1 MDVKNKEFEQLEDVV
16 LSNSQ
21 NEQLTRP
28 IDLRIDVVVLI
39 VTFRKQNRV
48 VVLIYSFFSQY
59 LLTEDYMRQ
68 REVWAAV
75 NIQR

>member
-39 VTFRKQNRV
+39 ITFRKQNRV
-48 VVLIYSFFSQY
+48 VVLIYSFFFPS
-59 LLTEDYMRQ
+59 TC
-68 REVWAAV
+68 
-75 NIQR
+75 

>member
-21 NEQLTRP
+21 NEQLTRR

-39 VTFRKQNRV
+39 ITFRKQNRV
-48 VVLIYSFFSQY
+48 VYSFFPQY

>member
-39 VTFRKQNRV
+39 ITFRKQNRV
-48 VVLIYSFFSQY
+48 VVLIYSFFFPVLANGRLHEAKRS
-59 LLTEDYMRQ
+59 LGSS
-68 REVWAAV
+68 
-75 NIQR
+75 

>member
-39 VTFRKQNRV
+39 ITFRKQNRV
-48 VVLIYSFFSQY
+48 VVLIYSFFFPS
-59 LLTEDYMRQ
+59 
-68 REVWAAV
+68 
-75 NIQR
+75 IC

>member
-39 VTFRKQNRV
+39 ITFRKQNRV

>member
-21 NEQLTRP
+21 NEQLTRR

-39 VTFRKQNRV
+39 ITFRKQNRV
-48 VVLIYSFFSQY
+48 VYSFFSPV
-59 LLTEDYMRQ
+59 LANGRLHEAERSLGSS
-68 REVWAAV
+68 
-75 NIQR
+75 